1 MRWQLSGPWPVG
13 SQCLPAGSIIS
24 DGEGWPMPPPL
35 NARALDEDA
44 AMALFMAYDEAATIG
59 GWHQLHF
66 HPSIDRAAVFAQARH
81 NKRWPN
87 GEPDNGRATSRSES
101 REATRVPRKRKKE
114 EKPGLSSRRLRGA
127 NSDVSNS
134 NEVVWTSGE
143 IICEGK
149 PTHPRTGPRTAQ

>member
-66 HPSIDRAAVFAQARH
+66 HPSIDRAAVSRRRDITSGGRMGSRPRQ
-81 NKRWPN
+81 WPSHL
-87 GEPDNGRATSRSES
+87 A
-101 REATRVPRKRKKE
+101 KRK
-114 EKPGLSSRRLRGA
+114 PRG
-127 NSDVSNS
+127 
-134 NEVVWTSGE
+134 
-143 IICEGK
+143 
-149 PTHPRTGPRTAQ
+149 H

>member
-13 SQCLPAGSIIS
+13 SQCLPRGSIIS

-87 GEPDNGRATSRSES
+87 GEPAPTMAEPP
-101 REATRVPRKRKKE
+101 REAKAERPLGSHAKERKKR
-114 EKPGLSSRRLRGA
+114 SRG
-127 NSDVSNS
+127 
-134 NEVVWTSGE
+134 
-143 IICEGK
+143 
-149 PTHPRTGPRTAQ
+149 

>member
-1 MRWQLSGPWPVG
+1 
-13 SQCLPAGSIIS
+13 
-24 DGEGWPMPPPL
+24 MPPPL

-87 GEPDNGRATSRSES
+87 GEPAPTMAEPP
-101 REATRVPRKRKKE
+101 REAKAERPLGSHAKERKKR
-114 EKPGLSSRRLRGA
+114 SR
-127 NSDVSNS
+127 
-134 NEVVWTSGE
+134 
-143 IICEGK
+143 
-149 PTHPRTGPRTAQ
+149 